1 MPKVVYTS
9 TKGLYQEKGS
19 GFQLDTAVGL
29 TNGGFFAGFI
39 PNAASNTRA
48 GAGAVSVASY
58 FTNLTSSA
66 AGAAM
71 TLANGTATGQ
81 LKKITLTALGTPGTH
96 TAVLTLTSALD
107 GDNNVITFSAVGD
120 TAELIW
126 TGTYWRILARY
137 NMPAGTVATPVVS

>member
-9 TKGLYQEKGS
+9 AKGLYQEAGT

-39 PNAASNTRA
+39 PNAASN
-48 GAGAVSVASY
+48 
-58 FTNLTSSA
+58 
-66 AGAAM
+66 

-107 GDNNVITFSAVGD
+107 GNNDVITFSAVGD

-126 TGTYWRILARY
+126 TGTYWRILALY
-137 NMPAGTVATPVVS
+137 NMKDGTVATPVVS